1 MPHGLVNDSD
11 GLGRRPRT
19 ESPKFSAIGS
29 LTVAAAFQPIQRFQ
43 RAAEVATIHRKS
55 VGPRLGQSICSSH
68 FCGIKDRGQRVLNLT
83 ECEYLRQ
90 KTTQE
95 WFPPTGTTAPPSTCK
110 TRHQTQRLR
119 IQQQGTSQGQTG
131 QFDAGQISGRNT
143 LLWGQRTH
151 RNPVWILGRRQQ
163 SQHHQPDRCISDVIT
178 RFIPSGR
185 CHVASV
191 LQPRGS
197 NALHHFIDRLIRAQ
211 EPLGQLPLDPINPAR
226 LWEVHLEA
234 ISNLQPNQHHTDRGS
249 RGPTSLVGTN
259 WGESGHRPQTTAGLE

>member
-83 ECEYLRQ
+83 ERKHLGQ
-90 KTTQE
+90 KTTKMV
-95 WFPPTGTTAPPSTCK
+95 PPTSTNATTTW
-110 TRHQTQRLR
+110 TTQTQRR
-119 IQQQGTSQGQTG
+119 HPATGNVASRAG

-151 RNPVWILGRRQQ
+151 RNPIWIFGQRQQ
-163 SQHHQPDRCISDVIT
+163 VNVTSRT
-178 RFIPSGR
+178 
-185 CHVASV
+185 VASATSS
-191 LQPRGS
+191 PGS
-197 NALHHFIDRLIRAQ
+197 YPADVTWPVFFNL
-211 EPLGQLPLDPINPAR
+211 EGQYAAPASIVSSARKNPWGAPLDAINSAR
-226 LWEVHLEA
+226 LGEVHLEA
-234 ISNLQPNQHHTDRGS
+234 ISNLQPNQHHTDRG
-249 RGPTSLVGTN
+249 GPARRRWSGRI
-259 WGESGHRPQTTAGLE
+259 GENPDRPQTTAGLE